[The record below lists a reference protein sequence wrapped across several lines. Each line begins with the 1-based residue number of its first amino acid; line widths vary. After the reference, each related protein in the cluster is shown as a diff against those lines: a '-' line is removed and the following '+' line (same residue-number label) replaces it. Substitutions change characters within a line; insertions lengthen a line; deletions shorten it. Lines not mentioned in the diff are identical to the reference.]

1 MVEEICKYLKY
12 KYVNTIYIY
21 IEIRNM
27 DKLKTSSAKI
37 EFLNNLI
44 SKRRDK
50 IFQHKITILESEKEI
65 AYLEKNINALEI
77 EKEKLSEKIN
87 LSERP

>member
-1 MVEEICKYLKY
+1 
-12 KYVNTIYIY
+12 
-21 IEIRNM
+21 M